1 MRSVGARCCSG
12 GPAIPKRV
20 KPSVRSAEHIDASS
34 LLVILHYLLKNNKE
48 GSTWN

>member
-1 MRSVGARCCSG
+1 MRSVGARCSSG

-20 KPSVRSAEHIDASS
+20 KPSVRGAKHVDASS